1 MADAGGERLVA
12 VRKGMQE
19 AGLAEGVH
27 YTIAARFAEG
37 QMNRLPA
44 LVKELEALKPAV
56 FFTGGTFT
64 AVRQELRP
72 DIPVVFASIAADPIQ
87 YGLAQSYAKPG
98 GRFTGHVLNALG
110 GEESVTEKRIAHF
123 KELVPTLSR
132 LALIGPTTA
141 TVRLYDHEVSA
152 ARGVAERLGI
162 QATPYG
168 IQTIDE
174 VENVVASAL
183 RDGVDAFY
191 VSGEPIMIT
200 NLRRV
205 VPSLARSGK
214 PTLGS
219 YVEWARAGLLM
230 AYAADIQDSF
240 RRGGFYVAKILQ
252 GARPADLPI
261 EQASKFTL
269 AVNAKT
275 AKLLGID
282 IPASLLALADE
293 VIE

>member
-1 MADAGGERLVA
+1 
-12 VRKGMQE
+12 
-19 AGLAEGVH
+19 
-27 YTIAARFAEG
+27 
-37 QMNRLPA
+37 
-44 LVKELEALKPAV
+44 
-56 FFTGGTFT
+56 
-64 AVRQELRP
+64 
-72 DIPVVFASIAADPIQ
+72 
-87 YGLAQSYAKPG
+87 
-98 GRFTGHVLNALG
+98 
-110 GEESVTEKRIAHF
+110 
-123 KELVPTLSR
+123 
-132 LALIGPTTA
+132 
-141 TVRLYDHEVSA
+141 
-152 ARGVAERLGI
+152 
-162 QATPYG
+162 
-168 IQTIDE
+168 
-174 VENVVASAL
+174 
-183 RDGVDAFY
+183 
-191 VSGEPIMIT
+191 MIT

-219 YVEWARAGLLM
+219 YVDWARAGLLM

-275 AKLLGID
+275 AKLLGIA